1 MRAVLFRE
9 FGPPSVL
16 ELNESYAKPS
26 RKKGE
31 LLVRIHATSVNPID
45 CKTRRGDMPRLLVAK
60 PQVQY
65 WTVRSRCLIQPRQ
78 LVAWTK
84 SFDAKRVAAVRAG

>member
-45 CKTRRGDMPRLLVAK
+45 CKTRRGEMPGLLIAK

-65 WTVRSRCLIQPRQ
+65 CLRWAIRSRCDSQPRQ
-78 LVAWTK
+78 LVT
-84 SFDAKRVAAVRAG
+84 